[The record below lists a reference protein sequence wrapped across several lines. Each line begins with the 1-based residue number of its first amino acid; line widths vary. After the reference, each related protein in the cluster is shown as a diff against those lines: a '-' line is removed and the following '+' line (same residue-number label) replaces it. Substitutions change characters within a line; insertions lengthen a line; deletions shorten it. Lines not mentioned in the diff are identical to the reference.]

1 MTQAPI
7 KIDTVM
13 VGDIV
18 VEKQVEAKS
27 SYGEDG
33 CGPWMLVSRWKLGPK
48 PRRPPKTVGL
58 E

>member
-1 MTQAPI
+1 MTQAPV

-27 SYGEDG
+27 YYGEDDG
-33 CGPWMLVSRWKLGPK
+33 WVIDAG
-48 PRRPPKTVGL
+48 